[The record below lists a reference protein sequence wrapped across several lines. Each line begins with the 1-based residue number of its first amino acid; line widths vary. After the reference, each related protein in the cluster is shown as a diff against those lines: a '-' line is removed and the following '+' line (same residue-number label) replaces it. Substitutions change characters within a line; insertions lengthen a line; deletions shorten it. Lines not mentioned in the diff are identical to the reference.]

1 MIRRVH
7 RRASRRAFRLATS
20 SSAVAVIPARYDS
33 SRFPG
38 KALADLCGK
47 PMIVHVYE
55 RVRQAR
61 GLDAVIVATDDERIA
76 AAVTRHGGSVR
87 MTRGDHRTGTD
98 RIAEVAS
105 QLSCAI
111 VVNVQGDEPLID
123 PVTIEDVVA
132 AARGRPGAAD
142 GHGAPRDHR
151 PGRLPQSQRREGRR
165 WMRVATPST
174 SRGPPIPGRPGDQA
188 GPAPPCYAH
197 IGLYAYRRDFLL
209 TLAGLPQTPLER
221 IESLEQ
227 LRALEHGFRIRTVA
241 APYET
246 VGVDT
251 PEDLERARERLMAPS
266 PS

>member
-1 MIRRVH
+1 MSTDERRDVLSG
-7 RRASRRAFRLATS
+7 SRLS
-20 SSAVAVIPARYDS
+20 PSAVAIIPARFDS

-76 AAVTRHGGSVR
+76 AAVTRHGGTVR
-87 MTRGDHRTGTD
+87 MTAHDHPTGTD
-98 RIAEVAS
+98 RIAEVAR
-105 QLSCAI
+105 QLSCDI

-123 PVTIEDVVA
+123 PLTVEDVVRSLVDDPA
-132 AARGRPGAAD
+132 LPMATVRRPITDQADYLNPHVVKVTVDARGDALYFSRAA
-142 GHGAPRDHR
+142 
-151 PGRLPQSQRREGRR
+151 
-165 WMRVATPST
+165 
-174 SRGPPIPGRPGDQA
+174 IPGRAGEQA
-188 GPAPPCYAH
+188 DPMPPCHAH

-209 TLAGLPQTPLER
+209 TFAGLPQTPLER

-227 LRALEHGFRIRTVA
+227 LRALEHGFRIRTVSTLSE
-241 APYET
+241 P

-251 PEDLERARERLMAPS
+251 PEDLERARERLLAAS

>member
-1 MIRRVH
+1 VSTDERRDVLS
-7 RRASRRAFRLATS
+7 ASRTS

-87 MTRGDHRTGTD
+87 MTRADHRTGTD
-98 RIAEVAS
+98 RIAEVAG
-105 QLSCAI
+105 QLTCGI

-123 PVTIEDVVA
+123 PMTIEDVVRPLVDDPALPMATVRRAITDPADYLNPNVVKVTVDGRGDALYFSRA
-132 AARGRPGAAD
+132 A
-142 GHGAPRDHR
+142 
-151 PGRLPQSQRREGRR
+151 
-165 WMRVATPST
+165 
-174 SRGPPIPGRPGDQA
+174 IPGRPGDQA
-188 GPAPPCYAH
+188 GPAPPCHAH

-241 APYET
+241 ALSET

-251 PEDLERARERLMAPS
+251 PEDLERARERLVAAS

>member
-1 MIRRVH
+1 VSTDERRDVLPT
-7 RRASRRAFRLATS
+7 SRVS
-20 SSAVAVIPARYDS
+20 SSVVAIIPARYDS

-61 GLDAVIVATDDERIA
+61 GLDSVIVATDDERIA
-76 AAVTRHGGSVR
+76 AAVSRHGGDAR
-87 MTRGDHRTGTD
+87 LTRAGHRTGTD

-105 QLSCAI
+105 QLSCGI

-123 PVTIEDVVA
+123 PRTIEAVVRPLVDDPA
-132 AARGRPGAAD
+132 LPMSTVRRAISDPADYHNPHVVKVVVDARGDA
-142 GHGAPRDHR
+142 
-151 PGRLPQSQRREGRR
+151 LYF
-165 WMRVATPST
+165 
-174 SRGPPIPGRPGDQA
+174 SRAPIPGRLGADTA
-188 GPAPPCYAH
+188 PAPPCHAH
-197 IGLYAYRRDFLL
+197 VGLYAYRREFLL
-209 TLAGLPQTPLER
+209 TFAELPPTPLER

-227 LRALEHGFRIRTVA
+227 LRALEHGFRIRTVSTLND
-241 APYET
+241 T

-251 PEDLERARERLMAPS
+251 PEDLERARERLLAAS

>member
-1 MIRRVH
+1 VSTDERRDVLPG
-7 RRASRRAFRLATS
+7 SRLS
-20 SSAVAVIPARYDS
+20 SSVVAVIPARFDS

-47 PMIVHVYE
+47 PMIVRVYE

-76 AAVTRHGGSVR
+76 ATVTRHGGDVR
-87 MTRGDHRTGTD
+87 MTSAWHRTGTD

-105 QLSCAI
+105 QLSCDI

-123 PVTIEDVVA
+123 PASIEDVVRPLA
-132 AARGRPGAAD
+132 DDPSLPMATVRRAITDPADYFNPNVVKVTVDARGNALYFSRAA
-142 GHGAPRDHR
+142 
-151 PGRLPQSQRREGRR
+151 
-165 WMRVATPST
+165 
-174 SRGPPIPGRPGDQA
+174 IPGRSSDQT
-188 GPAPPCYAH
+188 GPMPPCHAH

-209 TLAGLPQTPLER
+209 TFAGLPQMPLER

-227 LRALEHGFRIRTVA
+227 LRALEHGFRIRTVSTQTE
-241 APYET
+241 P

-251 PEDLERARERLMAPS
+251 PADLERARERLLAAS

>member
-1 MIRRVH
+1 VSTDERRDVLS
-7 RRASRRAFRLATS
+7 ASRLS
-20 SSAVAVIPARYDS
+20 SSAVAIIPARFDS

-76 AAVTRHGGSVR
+76 AAVANHGGDAR

-98 RIAEVAS
+98 RIAEVAR
-105 QLSCAI
+105 QLSCDI

-123 PVTIEDVVA
+123 PVTIEDVVRPLVDDPSLPMA
-132 AARGRPGAAD
+132 TVRRAISDPAEYLNPHVVKVTVDARGDA
-142 GHGAPRDHR
+142 
-151 PGRLPQSQRREGRR
+151 LYF
-165 WMRVATPST
+165 
-174 SRGPPIPGRPGDQA
+174 SRASIPGRPGHQT
-188 GPAPPCYAH
+188 APPPPCHAH

-209 TLAGLPQTPLER
+209 TFADLPQTPLER

-241 APYET
+241 TLSDT

-251 PEDLERARERLMAPS
+251 PEDLELARGRLLAAS